1 MELTDQAAV
10 APEALGLGTPRLSD
24 TQVEIFKRDG
34 FVVARGAFGPA
45 EVDRFARW
53 AEDLAAMPEAPGRQW
68 VYWEESRKTPDEKII
83 CRIENISPFHD
94 GFAALAAALKPAAA
108 QLLDEEA
115 VLFKEKVNFKYPGA
129 DGFKPHQ
136 DSQAGWDAYA
146 DFFVSALVSIDKAT
160 PENGCLQVAAGAHR
174 RGLFRSWEP
183 LSEADMEGMA
193 FAPCPTDPGDII
205 FFDSYAPHGSE
216 PNMSERTRRIYFAT
230 YNRKSAGDHLAQ
242 YYADKRK
249 SYPPDIE
256 REAGKDY
263 VFRV

>member
-1 MELTDQAAV
+1 
-10 APEALGLGTPRLSD
+10 
-24 TQVEIFKRDG
+24 
-34 FVVARGAFGPA
+34 
-45 EVDRFARW
+45 
-53 AEDLAAMPEAPGRQW
+53 
-68 VYWEESRKTPDEKII
+68 
-83 CRIENISPFHD
+83 
-94 GFAALAAALKPAAA
+94 
-108 QLLDEEA
+108 
-115 VLFKEKVNFKYPGA
+115 
-129 DGFKPHQ
+129 
-136 DSQAGWDAYA
+136 
-146 DFFVSALVSIDKAT
+146 
-160 PENGCLQVAAGAHR
+160 
-174 RGLFRSWEP
+174 
-183 LSEADMEGMA
+183 MEGMA